1 MPHGCDSRSSSP
13 IGISSPHRHA
23 GLWEPYDGRPSRT
36 VLREREGEVPSRY
49 SPGEHDREVSLDGVA
64 LAVVDRAGLQ
74 VGLGHAEA
82 LLDVPELVI
91 AADHEVRGNQ
101 GAVRAGGEVGD
112 VAFRP
117 GQVPGLRLELAVD
130 ALSRAVQ
137 LDEPVPLDR
146 RQARDGLGCLGD
158 LLVDPTQGPQLSGSW
173 TAPGAMPDST
183 PDIND
188 DRPAVR
194 ASRSLAS
201 VPAGTRKGVTHHG
214 RERTVRQG
222 PSSAAGCP
230 GR

>member
-1 MPHGCDSRSSSP
+1 MDYRLRPRWRITADQMLGGLLAPRRHRTHARRSTRPAMADDTQRSASP
-13 IGISSPHRHA
+13 AWTPPA
-23 GLWEPYDGRPSRT
+23 PAPRPSRASSAASRRSSPCT
-36 VLREREGEVPSRY
+36 GSATPSTAKTI
-49 SPGEHDREVSLDGVA
+49 SPSAPAPGHGPWHFEEPRRRSPPPGRAVRHHRSHPQHGPA
-64 LAVVDRAGLQ
+64 LHHSRTHITIITTAV
-74 VGLGHAEA
+74 
-82 LLDVPELVI
+82 
-91 AADHEVRGNQ
+91 GNRSQ
-101 GAVRAGGEVGD
+101 GAG
-112 VAFRP
+112 
-117 GQVPGLRLELAVD
+117 
-130 ALSRAVQ
+130 
-137 LDEPVPLDR
+137 
-146 RQARDGLGCLGD
+146 
-158 LLVDPTQGPQLSGSW
+158 QLSGSW